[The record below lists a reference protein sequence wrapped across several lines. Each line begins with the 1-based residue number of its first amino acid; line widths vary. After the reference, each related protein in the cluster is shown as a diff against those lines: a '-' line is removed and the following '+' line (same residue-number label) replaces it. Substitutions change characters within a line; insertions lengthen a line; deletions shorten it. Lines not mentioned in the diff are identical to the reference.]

1 MVYIDDKKI
10 KVWKKV
16 CEILYGKRNII
27 IFYKVVI
34 RLYLCIKE
42 NEIVFFILD
51 FSLKN
56 ELFDIGF
63 LIVMVVDI

>member
-1 MVYIDDKKI
+1 MIKKI
-10 KVWKKV
+10 TGWKKV
-16 CEILYGKRNII
+16 CEILNGKRNII

-56 ELFDIGF
+56 E
-63 LIVMVVDI
+63 

>member
-10 KVWKKV
+10 TGWKKV
-16 CEILYGKRNII
+16 CEILKGKRNII
-27 IFYKVVI
+27 IFYKVI
-34 RLYLCIKE
+34 LCVKE

>member
-56 ELFDIGF
+56 E
-63 LIVMVVDI
+63 

>member
-10 KVWKKV
+10 TGWKKV
-16 CEILYGKRNII
+16 CEILNGKRNII
-27 IFYKVVI
+27 IFYKVI
-34 RLYLCIKE
+34 LCVKE

>member
-10 KVWKKV
+10 TGWKKV
-16 CEILYGKRNII
+16 CEILNGKRNII

>member
-1 MVYIDDKKI
+1 MIKKI
-10 KVWKKV
+10 TGWKKV
-16 CEILYGKRNII
+16 CEILNGKRNII
-27 IFYKVVI
+27 IFYKVI
-34 RLYLCIKE
+34 LCIKE

>member
-10 KVWKKV
+10 MGWKKV
-16 CEILYGKRNII
+16 CEILNGKRNII
-27 IFYKVVI
+27 IFYKVI
-34 RLYLCIKE
+34 LCIKE

>member
-10 KVWKKV
+10 TGWKKV
-16 CEILYGKRNII
+16 CEILNGKRNII
-27 IFYKVVI
+27 IFYKVI
-34 RLYLCIKE
+34 LCIKE